1 MAASQF
7 WAGMEAAILV
17 AWATRL
23 RPDFP
28 AWDKAERR
36 ARAKARPVGA
46 LACMAGMTAAG
57 ITLLT
62 LSTEVVPQLL
72 LVPLQPQP
80 QPFAVSAAGAV
91 SALAAGC
98 DDAMF
103 MATAFCGRTRPLGRA
118 VAVEPSAALPEVLM
132 AWRRARLT
140 LRAPDSTALLAGTG
154 RTLFEAAAGDAAA
167 GDAATGAFVAAGA
180 GFTRWADGF
189 LTDAALALPD
199 LPCSAIALRR
209 LRASSR
215 PERVAL
221 AELSVACVI
230 TYLMIHRVCCIPGR
244 RAQGALT
251 ATSAN
256 INWSCFPI
264 TA

>member
-17 AWATRL
+17 AWVTRL

-28 AWDKAERR
+28 AWDRAERR
-36 ARAKARPVGA
+36 ARARARPVGA
-46 LACMAGMTAAG
+46 LACLAGMKSAESDTLAAG
-57 ITLLT
+57 ITLAT
-62 LSTEVVPQLL
+62 LSLALATESVPQLL

-80 QPFAVSAAGAV
+80 QPFAVSATGAV
-91 SALAAGC
+91 SALAAVTDC
-98 DDAMF
+98 AMF
-103 MATAFCGRTRPLGRA
+103 MAAAFCGRTRPLGR
-118 VAVEPSAALPEVLM
+118 VLVEPNADLPEVLM

-140 LRAPDSTALLAGTG
+140 LRAPEVAALWALTG
-154 RTLFEAAAGDAAA
+154 CTLFEAAAGDAAA
-167 GDAATGAFVAAGA
+167 GDAATGAFIAADA
-180 GFTRWADGF
+180 GFTRRADG
-189 LTDAALALPD
+189 LLADAALTVPD

-230 TYLMIHRVCCIPGR
+230 TYLVTRG
-244 RAQGALT
+244 LL
-251 ATSAN
+251 
-256 INWSCFPI
+256 
-264 TA
+264 

>member
-1 MAASQF
+1 MATWRPVAPLLIAASQF
-7 WAGMEAAILV
+7 WAGMEVAILV

-28 AWDKAERR
+28 SWDKAARR
-36 ARAKARPVGA
+36 ARARARPVGA
-46 LACMAGMTAAG
+46 LVCLAGMTAAVSYVVAAG
-57 ITLLT
+57 ITLAPLSLSLA

-98 DDAMF
+98 DGAMF
-103 MATAFCGRTRPLGRA
+103 MAAAFCGRTRPLGRA
-118 VAVEPSAALPEVLM
+118 VAVEPSAALPVVLM

-140 LRAPDSTALLAGTG
+140 LRAPDSTALWAGTG
-154 RTLFEAAAGDAAA
+154 CTLFEAAAEDAAA
-167 GDAATGAFVAAGA
+167 GDAATGAVIAAGA
-180 GFTRWADGF
+180 GFTRRADGL
-189 LTDAALALPD
+189 LTDAALTVPA

-221 AELSVACVI
+221 AVLSVACVI
-230 TYLMIHRVCCIPGR
+230 TYLVTRG
-244 RAQGALT
+244 LL
-251 ATSAN
+251 
-256 INWSCFPI
+256 
-264 TA
+264 

>member
-1 MAASQF
+1 
-7 WAGMEAAILV
+7 MEAAILV

-36 ARAKARPVGA
+36 ARARARPVGA
-46 LACMAGMTAAG
+46 LACTAGMTAAG

-91 SALAAGC
+91 SALAASC
-98 DDAMF
+98 DDAMY
-103 MATAFCGRTRPLGRA
+103 MAAAFCGRTRPLGRA

-140 LRAPDSTALLAGTG
+140 LRAPDSTALLARTG
-154 RTLFEAAAGDAAA
+154 RTLFEAAAGDTAA
-167 GDAATGAFVAAGA
+167 GYAATGAFVAAGA
-180 GFTRWADGF
+180 GFTRWADGL